1 MASSNSEPFFLS
13 PIDNMMPMTAIPA
26 LLFFPIKPKD
36 IGRAIKAFSDGL
48 QATLQTIPLLTGT
61 IDAVPDGTQQGTLAI
76 TSPWRKG
83 QDLFTIKDSRHNSK
97 YSYSELRKKGF
108 PPSAFPVRDF
118 TSLEFIVSSNSPV
131 MYVQATL
138 IQGGLVLAPG
148 IHHCFVDGT
157 GHAAILRLWAALCRG
172 EKVKQE
178 KLSDQLCREPLL
190 ANLPTLSLEEFP
202 EFTYLRKPVPP
213 RQRPRNKHPN
223 RTTLPKSRGF
233 FSALKKRAKDA
244 CYRVSTKFKILGI
257 RIIFGCQSLRISTRL
272 LHFPSSSLTRLKLSV
287 AQRCI
292 EPDAMTWTS
301 TMDVLSS
308 LVFCCVTD
316 SRVSIQLKLVNPKSG
331 KSDGYWEGL
340 IGRLSGIFQ
349 RATISSPFESARMT
363 TIMNARRMCQPSIPA
378 DFLGNVLLWPQ
389 IQSHRRELT
398 SSMEHVSDQARKLR
412 GKIREVNSQSL
423 KRTLGALRS
432 APDVSRVT
440 MISALFRDGDLTIS
454 SWREQD
460 TCFLDWG
467 SDVGVRCDRVRIC
480 TTFLDGL
487 MIACPE
493 YDKAQPDDGTEVVL
507 SLDKKVMQKLE
518 SNALFNEFA
527 QWR

>member
-26 LLFFPIKPKD
+26 LLFFPIKAKD
-36 IGRAIKAFSDGL
+36 IGRAIKAFFDGL

-61 IDAVPDGTQQGTLAI
+61 ISAVSDGTQQGTLAI
-76 TSPWRKG
+76 TSPWRKAE
-83 QDLFTIKDSRHNSK
+83 DLFTVKDFRRNNK
-97 YSYSELRKKGF
+97 YSYSELKKKGF
-108 PPSAFPVRDF
+108 PPSAFPVWDF
-118 TSLEFIVSSNSPV
+118 TSLEFIVNSNSPV
-131 MYVQATL
+131 MFVQATL

-157 GHAAILRLWAALCRG
+157 GHATILRLWAAFRRG
-172 EKVKQE
+172 ERVKQE
-178 KLSDQLCREPLL
+178 NFSDQLRREPLL
-190 ANLPTLSLEEFP
+190 ADLPTLSLEEFP
-202 EFTYLRKPVPP
+202 EYTYLRKPVPVK
-213 RQRPRNKHPN
+213 QRPRNKHPSQI
-223 RTTLPKSRGF
+223 TLPQSRGF
-233 FSALKKRAKDA
+233 FSILNQRAKDA

-257 RIIFGCQSLRISTRL
+257 RLILKYQSSRVSTRL
-272 LHFPSSSLTRLKLSV
+272 LHFPSSSLTRLKTSV

-301 TMDVLSS
+301 TMDALSS
-308 LVFCCVTD
+308 LIFCCVTD
-316 SRVSIQLKLVNPKSG
+316 SRDSTKLNPKSE
-331 KSDGYWEGL
+331 KSDGYWEAL

-349 RATISSPFESARMT
+349 RPTTSSPLVSARMT
-363 TIMNARRMCQPSIPA
+363 TIMNARKMCQPSIPA
-378 DFLGNVLLWPQ
+378 EFLGNVLLWPQ
-389 IQSHRRELT
+389 IQSQRRELT

-507 SLDKKVMQKLE
+507 SLDKKVMEKLE